1 VGDLVLS
8 PIGVILAGG
17 RGRRLGGDKART
29 ELAGRPLISYPLC
42 ALIQAVGEVAV
53 VAKPGTLLPLL
64 AGIPIWLEAEEPHHP
79 LVGIIHALRT
89 AGPRPVVVCAADMP
103 FVTAGVLAEL
113 ARADAQGAPAVIA
126 VQDGRL
132 QPQLGRYE
140 PSALALL
147 EVAAPDRPLRTTV
160 GELGPRLVEVPK
172 SQLFNVNTAG
182 DLAEAEV
189 QLGRLGRP

>member
-1 VGDLVLS
+1 MLS

-17 RGRRLGGDKART
+17 RGRRLGGDKARA
-29 ELAGRPLISYPLC
+29 ELAGRPLISYPLS

-53 VAKPGTLLPLL
+53 VAKPGTLLPGLP
-64 AGIPIWLEAEEPHHP
+64 GIPIWREAEEPHHP
-79 LVGIIHALRT
+79 LVGIIHSLRT

-113 ARADAQGAPAVIA
+113 ARADAREAPAVIA

-140 PSALALL
+140 PAALDRL
-147 EVAAPDRPLRTTV
+147 EAVPPDRPLRTTV
-160 GELGPRLVEVPK
+160 GELRPQLVEVPEA
-172 SQLFNVNTAG
+172 QLFNVNTPE
-182 DLAEAEV
+182 DLAEAEA
-189 QLGRLGRP
+189 RLTRL